1 MKHANVAIFV
11 PHNGCPHQC
20 SFCDQREITGT
31 QKQPTAED
39 VTKAIDI
46 ARASLGQETK
56 KAEVAFF
63 GGSFTAINRT
73 YMENLLKAAFP
84 AVANGEF
91 AGIRISTRPDAVDD
105 TVLKTLKS
113 YGVTSIE
120 LGAQSMDN
128 TVLSANH
135 RGHTAED
142 VVFASERIKDKGFSL
157 GLQMMTGLYGSTA
170 ECDRKTAA
178 DLAALEP
185 DTMRIYPT
193 VVLKNTELY
202 RLYIAGK
209 YHPQTLEEAVAL
221 CTELLQM
228 FESKNISVIRL
239 GLHDSDSLREN
250 MVAGAFHPAFRELCE
265 SEILYLNACEA
276 LKCIGVVKG
285 TVEFHIHPSSVSKFI
300 GQKRRNLERFSE
312 QGIQAIVRQDSR
324 LSKYEV
330 RVFTCVSQVSSRA
343 LPHTPSGTL
352 PLNPASL

>member
-11 PHNGCPHQC
+11 PHNGCPYRC
-20 SFCDQREITGT
+20 SFCDQCEITGT

-39 VTKAIDI
+39 VTKAIEI
-46 ARASLGQETK
+46 ARTSLGEETQ

-63 GGSFTAINRT
+63 GGSFTAIDRS

-84 AVANGEF
+84 AVAGGEF
-91 AGIRISTRPDAVDD
+91 AGIRISTRPDAVDAP
-105 TVLKTLKS
+105 VLDTLKN

-128 TVLSANH
+128 TVLDANH

-142 VVFASERIKDKGFSL
+142 VVSASERIKDKGFSL
-157 GLQMMTGLYGSTA
+157 GLQMMTGLYMSTD
-170 ECDRKTAA
+170 ECDRQTAA
-178 DLAALEP
+178 DLAALKP
-185 DTMRIYPT
+185 DTVRIYPT

-202 RLYIAGK
+202 RRYISGE
-209 YHPQTLEEAVAL
+209 YHPQTVEEAVML

-228 FESKNISVIRL
+228 FEAKNISVIRL

-265 SEILYLNACEA
+265 SEILYNNACIA
-276 LKCIGVVKG
+276 LKDLGVTKG
-285 TVEFHIHPSSVSKFI
+285 LVEFHIHPSSVSKFI
-300 GQKRRNLERFSE
+300 GQKRRNLERFSKS
-312 QGIQAIVRQDSR
+312 GIQAIVRQDSR

-330 RVFTCVSQVSSRA
+330 RVFTCVS
-343 LPHTPSGTL
+343 
-352 PLNPASL
+352 